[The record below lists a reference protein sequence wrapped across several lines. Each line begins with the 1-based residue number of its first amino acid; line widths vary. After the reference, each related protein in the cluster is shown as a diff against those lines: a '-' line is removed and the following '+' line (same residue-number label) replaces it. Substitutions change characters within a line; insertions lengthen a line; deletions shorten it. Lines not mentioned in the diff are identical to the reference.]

1 MAKEEK
7 KGKEPVKGF
16 RKFLKGFLKTIGIVL
31 LILVLAA
38 GVLLVIPAF
47 ERSAADPDLYI
58 MDWMRGLPDEKKL
71 SEIRIPGAHDA
82 ATENVELAF
91 VTRCQEHSIKK
102 LLTDG
107 FRYLDIRLA
116 IEKKA
121 NGEGT
126 DQKLR
131 FVHGPMKCKTGFWP
145 WAANLYLDDV
155 LKDCYEFL
163 ENHPDETIL
172 FVVKQESGSESVEEF
187 QSVLNHYV
195 SENKDRWL
203 LQSGEIPTL
212 GEARG
217 KLVLFRRYEDKA
229 GLGADPGIP
238 LFWEDQGN
246 KDHTELNYAYEQSGV
261 FTLAVQDRYKY
272 GNEDKWAAFTAKPSQ
287 ETDVCISFLSTAGSF
302 VIGHPYGSAKA
313 LNKRFAELDPKDL
326 PEGWIILDFGNV
338 LLAKQIIDMN

>member
-1 MAKEEK
+1 MAKDEK
-7 KGKEPVKGF
+7 KVKEPVKGF
-16 RKFLKGFLKTIGIVL
+16 RKFLRGFLKTIGIVL
-31 LILVLAA
+31 LVLVLAA
-38 GVLLVIPAF
+38 GALLVIPAF
-47 ERSAADPDLYI
+47 ERSADPDLYI

-71 SEIRIPGAHDA
+71 SEIRIPGVHDA

-145 WAANLYLDDV
+145 WVSNLYLDDV

-172 FVVKQESGSESVEEF
+172 FAVKQES
-187 QSVLNHYV
+187 
-195 SENKDRWL
+195 
-203 LQSGEIPTL
+203 
-212 GEARG
+212 
-217 KLVLFRRYEDKA
+217 
-229 GLGADPGIP
+229 
-238 LFWEDQGN
+238 
-246 KDHTELNYAYEQSGV
+246 
-261 FTLAVQDRYKY
+261 
-272 GNEDKWAAFTAKPSQ
+272 
-287 ETDVCISFLSTAGSF
+287 
-302 VIGHPYGSAKA
+302 
-313 LNKRFAELDPKDL
+313 
-326 PEGWIILDFGNV
+326 
-338 LLAKQIIDMN
+338 